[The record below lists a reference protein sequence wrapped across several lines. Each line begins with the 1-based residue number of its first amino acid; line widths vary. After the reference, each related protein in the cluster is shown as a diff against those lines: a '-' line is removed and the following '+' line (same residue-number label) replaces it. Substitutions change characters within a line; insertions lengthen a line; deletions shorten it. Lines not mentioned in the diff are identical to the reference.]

1 MTAARG
7 INAATLYFT
16 SKANSYGVVTNRWY
30 DGIAAPFKLL
40 KGSIH
45 FIRISEV
52 RRFEYLKD
60 KCSHQSF
67 YQCLSSKMM
76 TAKDC
81 SQHGEPCT
89 VFSLP
94 GKTPSSDFPQCSNNK
109 SLDCQKSLFHKLSH
123 EDNECKLKRLC
134 DVEEYSVF
142 EETDVLTESVQVW
155 SLAQFS
161 SVCD

>member
-1 MTAARG
+1 
-7 INAATLYFT
+7 
-16 SKANSYGVVTNRWY
+16 
-30 DGIAAPFKLL
+30 
-40 KGSIH
+40 
-45 FIRISEV
+45 
-52 RRFEYLKD
+52 
-60 KCSHQSF
+60 
-67 YQCLSSKMM
+67 M

-161 SVCD
+161 SVCDCGVLYQINISSNETPK